1 MDGEKFYNIKNQII
15 KALSHSI
22 ENLSELRDDLINLD
36 YNELNKFPDY
46 LECSN
51 TIAKKILDNT
61 LELVNMR
68 VQVMEKNMDDEI
80 TPTKSEDYS
89 TIIRNILSD
98 KIDSN
103 ALFENFM
110 NNTMNNFNHWKNQ
123 EFYSKE
129 FLSNFF

>member
-15 KALSHSI
+15 KALCHSV
-22 ENLSELRDDLINLD
+22 ENLSELRDDLMNLD
-36 YNELNKFPDY
+36 YDELNKFPDY

-68 VQVMEKNMDDEI
+68 VQVMEKNMDNEI
-80 TPTKSEDYS
+80 PPTKSEDYS

>member
-1 MDGEKFYNIKNQII
+1 
-15 KALSHSI
+15 
-22 ENLSELRDDLINLD
+22 
-36 YNELNKFPDY
+36 
-46 LECSN
+46 
-51 TIAKKILDNT
+51 
-61 LELVNMR
+61 
-68 VQVMEKNMDDEI
+68 MEKNMEDEI
-80 TPTKSEDYS
+80 TSDKSEDYS
-89 TIIRNILSD
+89 AIIRNILSD